1 MIIICIIVYYQRY
14 LMKAREVLKILNVT
28 RPTLSKYVKDG
39 VIKVDSTYGGKH
51 NYNEQSV
58 YAFIGLKNKKHD
70 KMNVCYARVSN
81 PPKRYAE
88 EQLSRLLNFCSS
100 KGIQVD
106 RTFIDVKSGM
116 NFDRDGLNEL
126 IQEIVKGNIGTIV
139 IENKDRLCRFGF
151 ELFESFCKFYNTSI
165 VVVNDLTDKTYEEEL
180 TEDLIS
186 IIHYFSMK
194 SYSHRRKLNKI
205 RKELENNDKK

>member
-1 MIIICIIVYYQRY
+1 
-14 LMKAREVLKILNVT
+14 
-28 RPTLSKYVKDG
+28 
-39 VIKVDSTYGGKH
+39 
-51 NYNEQSV
+51 
-58 YAFIGLKNKKHD
+58 
-70 KMNVCYARVSN
+70 MNVCYARVSN

-165 VVVNDLTDKTYEEEL
+165 VVVNDLPDKTYEEEL

-194 SYSHRRKLNKI
+194 SYSHRLKLNKI
-205 RKELENNDKK
+205 KKELENNDKK

>member
-1 MIIICIIVYYQRY
+1 
-14 LMKAREVLKILNVT
+14 
-28 RPTLSKYVKDG
+28 
-39 VIKVDSTYGGKH
+39 
-51 NYNEQSV
+51 
-58 YAFIGLKNKKHD
+58 
-70 KMNVCYARVSN
+70 MNVCYARVSN
-81 PPKRYAE
+81 PPKRYVE

>member
-1 MIIICIIVYYQRY
+1 
-14 LMKAREVLKILNVT
+14 
-28 RPTLSKYVKDG
+28 
-39 VIKVDSTYGGKH
+39 
-51 NYNEQSV
+51 
-58 YAFIGLKNKKHD
+58 
-70 KMNVCYARVSN
+70 MNVCYARVSN
-81 PPKRYAE
+81 PPKRYVE

-165 VVVNDLTDKTYEEEL
+165 VVINDITDKTYEEEL

-194 SYSHRRKLNKI
+194 SYSHRLKLNKI
-205 RKELENNDKK
+205 KKELENNDKK